1 MSITNETVTADFVKK
16 ALAGMQYPA
25 TAQSVAKALKDK
37 NAPEPVVET
46 FTTNRALQYSQ
57 AEDVVRALK
66 ERKLLK

>member
-1 MSITNETVTADFVKK
+1 MSITNETITTDFVKK

-25 TAQSVAKALKDK
+25 TAQNVAKALKDK
-37 NAPEPVVET
+37 GAPVPVVET
-46 FTTNRALQYSQ
+46 FTADRTQYSQ